1 MRQKVIKIALVL
13 LLVLII
19 GVAIF
24 GLWTWYQ
31 MNLAES
37 LSAGDVQM
45 GDALGGLV
53 IPETA
58 VIYGVLAGSFLLL
71 TIVSIWV
78 TYRLVM
84 FPPDYEEEMPTTNNG
99 IAKT

>member
-1 MRQKVIKIALVL
+1 MRQKLLKIFLVI
-13 LLVLII
+13 LLVLMI
-19 GVAIF
+19 GVVIF

-31 MNLAES
+31 MTLAQS
-37 LSAGDVQM
+37 LSAGNVQM

-58 VIYGVLAGSFLLL
+58 VLYGVLAGSFLLL
-71 TIVSIWV
+71 TLVSIWV

-84 FPPDYEEEMPTTNNG
+84 FPPDYDEETPTANNE